1 MARRSLTVQLLER
14 MTELQPQV
22 DELHHHV
29 VELDMRLAQFEKYKR
44 KIPHRRTYD
53 MWLRIRTR
61 AVHGMKVKDIC
72 EVLHISYGTY
82 TAYRLMTN
90 EEANNL
96 PTDKEL
102 RMEYRKRRVFS

>member
-1 MARRSLTVQLLER
+1 
-14 MTELQPQV
+14 
-22 DELHHHV
+22 
-29 VELDMRLAQFEKYKR
+29 
-44 KIPHRRTYD
+44 
-53 MWLRIRTR
+53 MWLRIRTL

-72 EVLHISYGTY
+72 ELLHISYGTY